1 VARKKDAAYHG
12 PVIKTKI
19 KKGKNHMLST
29 RKALIRII
37 AAGLTMIATC
47 SAVRAEDTIKIGAP
61 YELSGNFVS
70 FGAAGKRGVELAAD
84 AFHGRVGGKPVE
96 FVFLDNR
103 SDAQTA
109 ASTINELAQQ
119 GVKYLVGP
127 ASSVSIAA
135 SIPAWRQSKPIWI
148 ASGATTAIE
157 EQIGQEP
164 NLYHIYPY
172 TYDYQRAIAA
182 ALKAIL
188 PPGSPVAVIYADDN
202 YGRSSLTAVRKY
214 VTEAGLKIAAE
225 ELIRPGANDLNPTLT
240 KIRIARPQAVINLV
254 QAADLITLA
263 KQIQI
268 ARLNVPY
275 LLSGGDVGSAEWQQS
290 VGDAQEGWIGVT
302 PFAVGAQRVGDS
314 RRADIF
320 PPQDEWEKRFK
331 DKYGFPPN
339 WNDAAHYTAAAMLLL
354 ALDQAGVDDP
364 RKVAAVLDTMD
375 VQTPMGRGKFEKIGN
390 TVHQAFSDCLVFQRQ
405 AGRNVVIYPKDVST
419 GTAKPRS

>member
-1 VARKKDAAYHG
+1 
-12 PVIKTKI
+12 
-19 KKGKNHMLST
+19 MLD
-29 RKALIRII
+29 RRQALLQFSL
-37 AAGLTMIATC
+37 AGLAAFVMGTA
-47 SAVRAEDTIKIGAP
+47 ARAEDSIKIGAA

-84 AFHGRVGGKPVE
+84 AFHGKVAGKAIE
-96 FVFLDNR
+96 LLFKDNR

-109 ASTINELAQQ
+109 ASTINELTQQ
-119 GVKYLVGP
+119 NVKYLVGP

-135 SIPAWRQSKPIWI
+135 SIPAWRQAKPIWI

-172 TYDYQRAIAA
+172 TYDYQRATAA
-182 ALKAIL
+182 ALKSIL
-188 PPGSPVAVIYADDN
+188 PAGAPVAVIYADDN
-202 YGRSSLTAVRKY
+202 YGRASLVAVRKY
-214 VTEAGLKIAAE
+214 VGEAGLKIVAE

-240 KIRIARPQAVINLV
+240 KIRLAHPQAIVNLV
-254 QAADLITLA
+254 QAADLVTLA

-275 LLSGGDVGSAEWQQS
+275 LFSGGDVGSAEWQQS

-302 PFAVGAQRVGDS
+302 PFAVGAQRPGDPKH
-314 RRADIF
+314 ADVF

-354 ALDQAGVDDP
+354 AIDQAGDDP
-364 RKVAAVLDTMD
+364 QKVAAALDTMD
-375 VQTPMGRGKFEKIGN
+375 VKTPMGRGRFEKIGN
-390 TVHQAFSDCLVFQRQ
+390 TLHQAFSDCLLFQRQ
-405 AGRNVVIYPKDVST
+405 GGRNVVIYPKEAAT
-419 GTAKPRS
+419 GAAKPRS

>member
-1 VARKKDAAYHG
+1 MFG
-12 PVIKTKI
+12 TF
-19 KKGKNHMLST
+19 
-29 RKALIRII
+29 KALFQTMT
-37 AAGLTMIATC
+37 AGLMATAMC
-47 SAVRAEDTIKIGAP
+47 GAVRAEDTIKIGAP

-70 FGAAGKRGVELAAD
+70 FGAAGKRGVELAVD
-84 AFHGRVGGKPVE
+84 AFHGRVAGKPVE
-96 FVFLDNR
+96 VLFKDNR

-109 ASTINELAQQ
+109 ASTINELTQQ

-135 SIPAWRQSKPIWI
+135 SIPAWRQSKPIWL

-157 EQIGQEP
+157 EQIGQEAS
-164 NLYHIYPY
+164 LYHIYPY
-172 TYDYQRAIAA
+172 TYDYQRATAA

-188 PPGSPVAVIYADDN
+188 PPGAPIAVIYADDN

-214 VTEAGLKIAAE
+214 VTEAGLKIVAE
-225 ELIRPGANDLNPTLT
+225 ELVRPGANDLNPTLT

-268 ARLNVPY
+268 AHLNVPY
-275 LLSGGDVGSAEWQQS
+275 LFSGGDVGSAEWQQS
-290 VGDAQEGWIGVT
+290 VGEAQEGWIGVT
-302 PFAVGAQRVGDS
+302 PFAVGAQRIGDS
-314 RRADIF
+314 KRADIF
-320 PPQDEWEKRFK
+320 PEQDEWEKRFK

-354 ALDQAGVDDP
+354 ALDRAGGDDP
-364 RKVAAVLDTMD
+364 QKVTAALDQMD

-390 TVHQAFSDCLVFQRQ
+390 TLHQAFSDPLVFQRQ
-405 AGRNVVIYPKDVST
+405 GGRNVVIYPKDVST
-419 GTAKPRS
+419 GDAKPRT

>member
-1 VARKKDAAYHG
+1 MIGRRK
-12 PVIKTKI
+12 VLLQI
-19 KKGKNHMLST
+19 S
-29 RKALIRII
+29 
-37 AAGLTMIATC
+37 AAGL
-47 SAVRAEDTIKIGAP
+47 AVAAACVGARAEDTIKIGAA

-84 AFHGRVGGKPVE
+84 AFQGRVAGKPIE
-96 FVFLDNR
+96 IVFKDNR

-109 ASTINELAQQ
+109 ASAINELLQH

-135 SIPAWRQSKPIWI
+135 SIPAWRQSKPLWV

-157 EQIGQEP
+157 EQLGQEP

-172 TYDYQRAIAA
+172 TYDYQRATAA
-182 ALKAIL
+182 ALKTIL
-188 PPGSPVAVIYADDN
+188 PAGAPIAVIYADDN
-202 YGRSSLTAVRKY
+202 YGRSSLAAVRKY
-214 VTEAGLKIAAE
+214 VGEAGLKIVAE

-240 KIRIARPQAVINLV
+240 KVRMARPQAVINLV

-275 LLSGGDVGSAEWQQS
+275 LVSGGDVGSVEWQQS

-302 PFAVGAQRVGDS
+302 PFALGAQRAGDS

-354 ALDQAGVDDP
+354 ALDQAGGDDP
-364 RKVAAVLDTMD
+364 QKVSAALNAMD
-375 VQTPMGRGKFEKIGN
+375 VQTPMGRGKFEKINN
-390 TVHQAFSDCLVFQRQ
+390 TLHQAFSDALVFQRQ
-405 AGRNVVIYPKDVST
+405 GGRNVVIYPKDVAT
-419 GTAKPRS
+419 GAAKSRG